1 MGRSERMTRM
11 LLVAAMVMP
20 AVACTS
26 ESSSGGGEQ
35 SASCAY
41 QVLYQDRTYRD
52 VANVEFTAGEK
63 LGPAT
68 IPPCDDTGGQDKDE
82 QAEETTTAYRVDGI
96 SPEAAVAIGDS
107 PDDTMLVTAYS
118 GNELPSEIQK
128 LIDEP

>member
-1 MGRSERMTRM
+1 M

-26 ESSSGGGEQ
+26 ESSSDGGERA
-35 SASCAY
+35 ASCAY

-68 IPPCDDTGGQDKDE
+68 VPPCDDTGGGDDAE
-82 QAEETTTAYRVDGI
+82 QVKETTTAYKVNGI
-96 SPEAAVAIGDS
+96 SPEAAVAVGDS
-107 PDDTMLVTAYS
+107 PDDTTLVAAYS